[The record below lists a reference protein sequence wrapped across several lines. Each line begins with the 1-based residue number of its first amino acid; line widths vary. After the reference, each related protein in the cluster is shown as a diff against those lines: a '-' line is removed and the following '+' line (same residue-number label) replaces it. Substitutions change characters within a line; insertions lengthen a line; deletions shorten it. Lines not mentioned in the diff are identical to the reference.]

1 MFAEFHIL
9 EILAMDILKAV
20 LYSESLVT
28 AVFYKVLK
36 NTINNKLG
44 P

>member
-20 LYSESLVT
+20 LYI
-28 AVFYKVLK
+28 LK
-36 NTINNKLG
+36 HWLMQYSKNIGNSKNN
-44 P
+44 